1 LPENFAGAVVRVLA
15 QDLPQHLKRGLANC
29 YFVFGEEPLQH
40 AESIDAI
47 RLAAKQQGYAEREIF
62 QLTSNF
68 EWAALFSSVDTPSLF
83 AEKRLIECCINDGK
97 IGKGIA
103 DTLAK
108 LATLS
113 NSTSLIFLF
122 SASKLDSKIQQCKG
136 FSALEQR
143 GITVCARFFS
153 PKETYQWI
161 EKRLAAAGFQTTPL
175 VTQELLARTEGNLLA
190 TSQVIAK
197 LQLCVDPQK
206 MPVLSIEDIRT
217 IIDTDTRFTIYDLV
231 DASLS
236 ASVERTSRIFL
247 SLKSEG
253 IDPILV
259 LWAIT
264 REVRTII
271 AIFCK
276 IKDGQISNTLL
287 SEQGVWKN
295 REPLIKTFINRFSLS
310 SLQKILL
317 QSKKIDDIVKGRLQ
331 GSAWDSLFSI
341 CLTLTGAY
349 HE

>member
-1 LPENFAGAVVRVLA
+1 MRILA

-29 YFVFGEEPLQH
+29 YFIFGDEPLQQS
-40 AESIDAI
+40 ESIDAI
-47 RLAAKQQGYAEREIF
+47 RLAAKQQGYTEREVF

-68 EWAALFSSVDTPSLF
+68 EWASLFSSVDTPSLF
-83 AEKRLIECCINDGK
+83 SEKRLIECCLNDGK

-108 LATLS
+108 LGTLS
-113 NSTSLIFLF
+113 HSTSILFLF
-122 SASKLDSKIQQCKG
+122 SASKLDTKIQQSKG

-143 GITVCARFFS
+143 GITICARSLS
-153 PKETYQWI
+153 PKETFVWI
-161 EKRLAAAGFQTTPL
+161 EKRLAAAGFQTTPQ
-175 VTQELLARTEGNLLA
+175 VTQELLQRTEGNLLA
-190 TSQVIAK
+190 TSQVITK
-197 LQLCVDPQK
+197 LQLCVDPQQT
-206 MPVLSIEDIRT
+206 PVLSIENIRA

-236 ASVERTSRIFL
+236 GSVERTSRIFS
-247 SLKSEG
+247 SLKDEG

-264 REVRTII
+264 REVRTIV

-276 IKDGQISNTLL
+276 MKGGQISSALL
-287 SEQGVWKN
+287 SEQGVWKH

-317 QSKKIDDIVKGRLQ
+317 QSKKIDDIVKGRMQ
-331 GSAWDSLFSI
+331 GSAWDSLFPI